1 MEVKPGWRR
10 VRNGRFGTEEI
21 METWIGNSGWSI
33 YAMKLER
40 FFVQELRDEL
50 QKPKKK
56 KFMTPERKKKLRQVL
71 TTIHQPLLHLQIHL
85 HLHLHPHPGLHFH
98 FI

>member
-1 MEVKPGWRR
+1 MEDLERKKLSKDGLGIR
-10 VRNGRFGTEEI
+10 VGV
-21 METWIGNSGWSI
+21 

-71 TTIHQPLLHLQIHL
+71 TTIHLHQYLLHSH
-85 HLHLHPHPGLHFH
+85 HHPGS
-98 FI
+98 

>member
-1 MEVKPGWRR
+1 MEDLERKKLSKHGLGIR
-10 VRNGRFGTEEI
+10 VGV
-21 METWIGNSGWSI
+21 

-40 FFVQELRDEL
+40 IFVQELRDEL

-85 HLHLHPHPGLHFH
+85 HLHPGVHFH

>member
-1 MEVKPGWRR
+1 MWRLNQDGDLERKKLWKHGLGIR
-10 VRNGRFGTEEI
+10 VGQH
-21 METWIGNSGWSI
+21 
-33 YAMKLER
+33 AMKLER
-40 FFVQELRDEL
+40 FLVQELRDEL

-85 HLHLHPHPGLHFH
+85 HPHLHLHPHPGLHFH